1 MLYFRS
7 HTEVVLFMSDCLQ
20 DKKVKLSQRELTI
33 LPSRKRGNKG
43 MKRMNNLPVSPVV
56 LHVS

>member
-7 HTEVVLFMSDCLQ
+7 HTEVVLFMFDCLQ

-43 MKRMNNLPVSPVV
+43 MNNLPVSPVV